1 LNQAVP
7 QRAPRGTSTTN
18 RSGSVAAVLSFI
30 FPGLGQAYLRLRREA
45 LIFGVPVAVLF
56 VALGLWIGTSGL
68 AKAGARLLDPSFALL
83 LAGLALVLGL
93 WWVASIVHAWRAGR
107 PTSTR
112 VPRRTT
118 GSALTAAILL
128 PIALVGVVAATS
140 LYGASW
146 AYRISVADKGFTDSV
161 DCTIEAC
168 NFGTPQPTATNPVV
182 GQAPSPTAQPSLAP
196 GQSPTPEPTEG
207 DYNQPSEPP
216 PSLSAGPTP
225 GFDIT
230 TLDAHDDGWLN
241 VLLIGLD
248 TRCDGGIVTGANTDT
263 MIVAS
268 VDTSNNHVYMFSFPR
283 DTAQFPLYDSAGG
296 TFNGKLNQ
304 FAGWTKGQ
312 VNTDGTPRFPE
323 PGQQSLAY
331 EIGFL
336 LGIPIDYFA
345 SINICGFPQLID
357 AVGGVDVCNTKTIDD
372 ASYPNPGGQPGFHL
386 DPGEYHMDG
395 ATALAYAR
403 SRHGSSDF
411 ARAKRQQQLLSSI
424 RQAILQ
430 PQNIQQL
437 PDIISAMADVVHTNF
452 PPDLISDP
460 NNGLLALASRVDGT
474 PTAQYVFDPDDW
486 AIHLNRNQTNGRSVQ
501 FLKLD
506 VIAALSYQIFGDTSL
521 YVKNGP
527 VPTAEVPQP
536 APSESPSPGDTPVC

>member
-1 LNQAVP
+1 MA
-7 QRAPRGTSTTN
+7 
-18 RSGSVAAVLSFI
+18 
-30 FPGLGQAYLRLRREA
+30 
-45 LIFGVPVAVLF
+45 
-56 VALGLWIGTSGL
+56 VAL
-68 AKAGARLLDPSFALL
+68 PVV
-83 LAGLALVLGL
+83 LVLVVG
-93 WWVASIVHAWRAGR
+93 A
-107 PTSTR
+107 
-112 VPRRTT
+112 
-118 GSALTAAILL
+118 TA
-128 PIALVGVVAATS
+128 
-140 LYGASW
+140 LYGANW
-146 AYRISVADKGFTDSV
+146 AYRVSEADKGFSDSV
-161 DCTIEAC
+161 DCTIQAC
-168 NFGTPQPTATNPVV
+168 NFGTPQPVASNPVI
-182 GQAPSPTAQPSLAP
+182 GQVPSASPTVAPSLAP
-196 GQSPTPEPTEG
+196 GQTATPTPSD
-207 DYNQPSEPP
+207 DYNQPSDPP
-216 PSLSAGPTP
+216 PSLAPGPTP

-230 TLDAHDDGWLN
+230 QLDAQDDGWLN

-283 DTAQFPLYDSAGG
+283 DTAQFPLYDKAGG

-312 VNTDGTPRFPE
+312 INADGTPRFDE

-336 LGIPIDYFA
+336 LGIPIDYYA

-403 SRHGSSDF
+403 TRHGSSDF
-411 ARAKRQQQLLSSI
+411 ARAKRQQHLLSSI

-430 PQNIQQL
+430 PQNIQRL

-460 NNGLLALASRVDGT
+460 NNGLIALANRVDGT
-474 PTAQYVFDPDDW
+474 PTAQYVFDFPEW
-486 AIHLNRNQTNGRSVQ
+486 AQHLPRTDTNGRSVQ

-506 VIAALSYQIFGDTSL
+506 VIGQLSYQIFGDKSL

-536 APSESPSPGDTPVC
+536 APSDSPSPGATPLC